1 MPIAQNVLD
10 RYNNAYNYL
19 YNKKLLPPNVRQN
32 FQVGEDFPEYV
43 DYLDSLAQKDQQKGN
58 PALGRGLA
66 PDELTTEGYKL
77 LSRDKGRL
85 SGTNY
90 PVYKGPT
97 TSPMSALTQRSRE
110 LRDQFTKKPSPYSQ
124 KIQSVLTRDNQGI
137 SGQDIQGLLN
147 NLSAG
152 QRQFG
157 QGSMLDVLKNQ
168 FLSSYDPRVAR
179 FTHKG
184 EKDINRFLPEASG
197 KLQDISRVSGNLEGS
212 RNQQIARTLQGLQAD
227 KQARR
232 EALVGSLDQFG
243 NQRHAYTNMVN
254 AANKGQFQQEAN
266 EPYRKMQMLEG
277 ALEPHRASFGE
288 DVHPDLNASKAS
300 DISQAIKAYNM
311 PSTRYPGQLVANL
324 PAEIEASGNVLGRLS
339 PSLKDNYTDKRKALT
354 RSLVDNPN
362 LSSTALGNLPPAMA
376 GQVSNL
382 EQQAKDRMKKEL
394 AALNNQYI
402 KLGQYG
408 SEQHMGA
415 AEQRAREINKAVLE
429 QRDRILQ
436 NSLKEQLQLQ
446 HGTEVNNIRQ
456 LGMIGGQSHKDY
468 GDFLKSLHDT
478 NKLGATK
485 FGNDQAEN
493 EELYKNYQNE
503 KLWQWPHMRNSIRNE
518 AFGDIFGG
526 LASKNISLENL
537 ANLNTNYSELEK
549 ERNQYR
555 TDLTSMQAARD
566 QLQSQLG
573 IKRRDEE
580 QQRGQQNA
588 QVERQRQQAEVAR
601 LQGLESDWN
610 RLSGAY
616 NNYPP
621 FQESGYDKSNPF
633 AAYQYM
639 QSGQRG
645 RDMQAYEGQRRQAF
659 DAMAN
664 AYKAYTGSPWGGR
677 FS

>member
-1 MPIAQNVLD
+1 
-10 RYNNAYNYL
+10 
-19 YNKKLLPPNVRQN
+19 
-32 FQVGEDFPEYV
+32 
-43 DYLDSLAQKDQQKGN
+43 
-58 PALGRGLA
+58 
-66 PDELTTEGYKL
+66 
-77 LSRDKGRL
+77 
-85 SGTNY
+85 
-90 PVYKGPT
+90 
-97 TSPMSALTQRSRE
+97 
-110 LRDQFTKKPSPYSQ
+110 
-124 KIQSVLTRDNQGI
+124 
-137 SGQDIQGLLN
+137 
-147 NLSAG
+147 
-152 QRQFG
+152 
-157 QGSMLDVLKNQ
+157 
-168 FLSSYDPRVAR
+168 
-179 FTHKG
+179 
-184 EKDINRFLPEASG
+184 
-197 KLQDISRVSGNLEGS
+197 
-212 RNQQIARTLQGLQAD
+212 
-227 KQARR
+227 
-232 EALVGSLDQFG
+232 
-243 NQRHAYTNMVN
+243 
-254 AANKGQFQQEAN
+254 
-266 EPYRKMQMLEG
+266 
-277 ALEPHRASFGE
+277 
-288 DVHPDLNASKAS
+288 VHPDLNASKAS

-354 RSLVDNPN
+354 RGLIDNPS
-362 LSSTALGNLPPAMA
+362 LSSTVLANLSPAM
-376 GQVSNL
+376 QSQITPL
-382 EQQAKDRMKKEL
+382 EKQAKDTMKKEL

-468 GDFLKSLHDT
+468 GDLLKSLHDT

-503 KLWQWPHMRNSIRNE
+503 KLWQWPHMRGQIRNE

-549 ERNQYR
+549 ERNQYK

-610 RLSGAY
+610 RLNGAY

-621 FQESGYDKSNPF
+621 FQEGSYDRSNPF

-645 RDMQAYEGQRRQAF
+645 RDVQAYEGQRRQAF

-664 AYKAYTGSPWGGR
+664 AYKAYTGSPWGGK